1 MYNFFKDTGIQF
13 FGDSN
18 IEFDFDYSTDSNNPF
33 KSDDEIN
40 YNPVVY
46 RMFLNEWLPLSLDH
60 RRTLIR
66 FLYNGKRIIYSID
79 TTIRED
85 SYENQ
90 SLISNDVTLS
100 LDIKDELR
108 ESNLIEDNIF
118 VGEYIRSWIKS
129 IKERRRNSIV
139 EHFPDYDNYDEELC
153 YKIFIKRLV
162 QYSNKNLIPNIK
174 IMADDAY
181 AASVMDTNV
190 YIDLGNSRTIGLI
203 VEKDLADDKYAIADS
218 SPLKIINYSR
228 LEKEGIHYFNS
239 YSSNDGSENDHD
251 YLIGSNLRFKKNIFD
266 KYPSGESFNLPS
278 MVVIGSEADE
288 LAEAPNQNPNTG
300 LSGPKRYLWD
310 DRLVEQYWTFHGT
323 DEENSII
330 SGSFLGHL
338 SQEDKDDILEKNGSE
353 IANLEKPL
361 FTRYPK
367 RTMMVFEMAEIIY
380 QAFCQINSMHY
391 RKRVG
396 NQNIKRK
403 LNSIAVS
410 FPTAM
415 PKWERDRL
423 IKQSKKAVVILKKMG
438 SIPYDIEIKLGS
450 DEASCSQVAFVYGE
464 ARRFPGQG

>member
-40 YNPVVY
+40 YNAVVY

-108 ESNLIEDNIF
+108 ESNLLEDNIF

-174 IMADDAY
+174 IILMTPL
-181 AASVMDTNV
+181 SV
-190 YIDLGNSRTIGLI
+190 
-203 VEKDLADDKYAIADS
+203 
-218 SPLKIINYSR
+218 
-228 LEKEGIHYFNS
+228 
-239 YSSNDGSENDHD
+239 
-251 YLIGSNLRFKKNIFD
+251 
-266 KYPSGESFNLPS
+266 
-278 MVVIGSEADE
+278 
-288 LAEAPNQNPNTG
+288 
-300 LSGPKRYLWD
+300 
-310 DRLVEQYWTFHGT
+310 
-323 DEENSII
+323 
-330 SGSFLGHL
+330 
-338 SQEDKDDILEKNGSE
+338 
-353 IANLEKPL
+353 
-361 FTRYPK
+361 
-367 RTMMVFEMAEIIY
+367 
-380 QAFCQINSMHY
+380 C
-391 RKRVG
+391 
-396 NQNIKRK
+396 
-403 LNSIAVS
+403 
-410 FPTAM
+410 
-415 PKWERDRL
+415 
-423 IKQSKKAVVILKKMG
+423 
-438 SIPYDIEIKLGS
+438 
-450 DEASCSQVAFVYGE
+450 YGY
-464 ARRFPGQG
+464 